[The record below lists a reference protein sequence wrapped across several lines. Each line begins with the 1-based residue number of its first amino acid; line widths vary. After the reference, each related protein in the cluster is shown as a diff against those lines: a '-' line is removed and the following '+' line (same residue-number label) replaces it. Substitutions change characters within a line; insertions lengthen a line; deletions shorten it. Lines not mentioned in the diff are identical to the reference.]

1 MPRVRRFRVTVNGK
15 VYEVEA
21 EELTGSV
28 TVPDHRPEPLSSTT
42 TASEVPQAP
51 SRAAATGTTIE
62 APLPGLVLEVKVAE
76 GQAVASGQVLIILEA
91 MKMENEITA
100 PEAGVVQSVRV
111 AKGDSVAQGDILV
124 VLA

>member
-21 EELTGSV
+21 EELTGAV
-28 TVPDHRPEPLSSTT
+28 TVPDHRPEPLSSTP
-42 TASEVPQAP
+42 TASEVPPAP
-51 SRAAATGTTIE
+51 SRAAGTGTTIE